1 MKRTTVYLNESLH
14 HALQLK
20 AIESH
25 HSVSKLINDAIRF
38 TLTEDSLDIEAY
50 HKRKNEPS
58 ISFENALK
66 KLKENGKI

>member
-1 MKRTTVYLNESLH
+1 MKRTTVYLDEALH
-14 HALQLK
+14 RALQLK

-25 HSVSKLINDAIRF
+25 HSVSELINNAIKF
-38 TLTEDSLDIEAY
+38 ILAEDSLDIETY
-50 HKRKNEPS
+50 RKRKNEPS